1 MEFINNLKRK
11 IKQAGIESKKYLA
24 DPNHPYHEAAGFLK
38 FQIICGYISIVLLAI
53 YNLMIIYYFFKF
65 DFINAINLVGRYL
78 GIAGSFITILLILY
92 VVIDVAVFTF
102 CIIFLKKLKNRDS
115 DYLLFYHNMCAVCYV
130 VMLIMLFF
138 DFKDTF
144 FMIIWFTI
152 IVAVYTYYYC
162 TSVKVRVY
170 FGGDDFLKKDHYIHF
185 LLEENDNKINN
196 NDNTRNN
203 NTILNQDEFNNKNN
217 FIQNIDNGEIKNSID
232 SKDVGVVITNSQ
244 KSKDG
249 KNKNIDDSNVQ
260 NNNKIKHD
268 NISNNKKELEH
279 TINNETKNNKVVET
293 DSEKK
298 KIARLSINSNNKVVS
313 KQINSKHNK
322 TNNAARQDNT
332 YYYNLNK
339 KKKSSSLFVRT
350 FKFILLTIIKLIIL
364 VILVLTLIN
373 YNNKYRVS
381 DIPFFKHVFILVDNI
396 SSNLFKLNTHQNNHT
411 GETSNK
417 KQINEEEITIIKDE
431 SINPIRETYDNNS
444 ISSILDE
451 TEEIVA
457 EYREAIELSESI
469 KKIDLKGAKWQF
481 NKKQNAWNLILNNK
495 ISKDVIY
502 IIDYINPITLKPC
515 SSTYGFDGEGRM
527 IVGWGIDKNGVY
539 YYFDD
544 DIYNVGKMCTGLKLI
559 DDEYY
564 YFLDNGRLL
573 VDDYTPDGYYADING
588 VLDINDSNKYKVK

>member
-24 DPNHPYHEAAGFLK
+24 DPNHPYHEVAGFLK
-38 FQIICGYISIVLLAI
+38 FQIICGYISIVLLTI

-65 DFINAINLVGRYL
+65 DFINAINMVGRYL
-78 GIAGSFITILLILY
+78 GIVGSFFTILLILY
-92 VVIDVAVFTF
+92 VVIDIAVFTF

-115 DYLLFYHNMCAVCYV
+115 DYLLFYHNMCVVCYV
-130 VMLIMLFF
+130 IMLILLFF
-138 DFKDTF
+138 DFADTF
-144 FMIIWFTI
+144 FRIIWFTV
-152 IVAVYTYYYC
+152 IVAALTYYYC

-185 LLEENDNKINN
+185 LLEENDNEINN

-203 NTILNQDEFNNKNN
+203 NTILNKDEFNNKNN
-217 FIQNIDNGEIKNSID
+217 SIQNIENSEIKNSID

-298 KIARLSINSNNKVVS
+298 KIARLSINS
-313 KQINSKHNK
+313 
-322 TNNAARQDNT
+322 
-332 YYYNLNK
+332 
-339 KKKSSSLFVRT
+339 
-350 FKFILLTIIKLIIL
+350 
-364 VILVLTLIN
+364 
-373 YNNKYRVS
+373 
-381 DIPFFKHVFILVDNI
+381 
-396 SSNLFKLNTHQNNHT
+396 
-411 GETSNK
+411 
-417 KQINEEEITIIKDE
+417 
-431 SINPIRETYDNNS
+431 
-444 ISSILDE
+444 
-451 TEEIVA
+451 IVA

-544 DIYNVGKMCTGLKLI
+544 DTYNVGKMCTGLKLI
-559 DDEYY
+559 DIS
-564 YFLDNGRLL
+564 FLSTAPKKSKKG
-573 VDDYTPDGYYADING
+573 
-588 VLDINDSNKYKVK
+588 K